1 MQTIKVILWD
11 IDGTLLD
18 FHMAETAAIRALFQ
32 RFNLGACTDAMLADY
47 SRINVRYW
55 QRLEAGELTKPQV
68 LTGRFYEFFEK
79 YGLGTAIVPE
89 FNDAYQLALGDTFC
103 FCPGAKETV
112 EALKGKV
119 LQCAVTNGTAIA
131 QHKKLAGSGLD
142 RLLDALFI
150 SDEMGVEKPSKAFFD
165 LVWQKIGRFSSDEVL
180 IVGDSL
186 TSDIR
191 GGNNAGILT
200 CWFNPKGNPLPDDP
214 HVDYQIQQI
223 PEILDILHI

>member
-1 MQTIKVILWD
+1 MCI
-11 IDGTLLD
+11 
-18 FHMAETAAIRALFQ
+18 
-32 RFNLGACTDAMLADY
+32 
-47 SRINVRYW
+47 
-55 QRLEAGELTKPQV
+55 
-68 LTGRFYEFFEK
+68 
-79 YGLGTAIVPE
+79 
-89 FNDAYQLALGDTFC
+89 
-103 FCPGAKETV
+103 
-112 EALKGKV
+112 
-119 LQCAVTNGTAIA
+119 
-131 QHKKLAGSGLD
+131 
-142 RLLDALFI
+142 I

-165 LVWQKIGRFSSDEVL
+165 LVWQKIGRFSPDEVL

>member
-32 RFNLGACTDAMLADY
+32 RFNLGACTDAMLGDY

-103 FCPGAKETV
+103 FCRGAKVTV

-119 LQCAVTNGTAIA
+119 LLCAVTN
-131 QHKKLAGSGLD
+131 
-142 RLLDALFI
+142 
-150 SDEMGVEKPSKAFFD
+150 
-165 LVWQKIGRFSSDEVL
+165 
-180 IVGDSL
+180 
-186 TSDIR
+186 
-191 GGNNAGILT
+191 
-200 CWFNPKGNPLPDDP
+200 
-214 HVDYQIQQI
+214 
-223 PEILDILHI
+223 